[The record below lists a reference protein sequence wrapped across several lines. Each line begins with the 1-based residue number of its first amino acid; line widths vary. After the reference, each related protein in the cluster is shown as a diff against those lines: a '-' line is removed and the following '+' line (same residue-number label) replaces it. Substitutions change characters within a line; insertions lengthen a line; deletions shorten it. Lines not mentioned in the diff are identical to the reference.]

1 MKNIAIMA
9 AAAVWSLA
17 TAPPITHAAQPFNAT
32 DIAADFQ
39 QSHNISV
46 VPAKDIV
53 GKSVADRDGNVA
65 GRVMSLIVDSASG
78 KIKYALIEGSPNFD
92 LGGYLVAVPWPL
104 LTFGLDARTI
114 ALSVTAD
121 ELRHAPLIDRSLV
134 YQMVASDSQTRRYG
148 YWGYPRGVDPYGYAD
163 LGPGDTYRPGFPRAH
178 GGCAGLPKSLG
189 TMTERSRCDRLAELE
204 RQTGDQ
210 EQLIQTDHAAQAEK
224 SSNLDRKPTDRR
236 QNQSDHKS
244 AVTAD
249 QSSKGQQAQSSGS
262 ADSLTIDQNAIVSA
276 LLAPTTT
283 STSGL
288 TSAVVYSENGSLIG
302 QIDQVVIDIK
312 RGDIAYLR
320 LRRHGYPGRNPTRLA
335 MPIQALTW
343 ATHDPGAYR
352 LRVSERL
359 LRNAPPLGADGTSQ
373 SGFVP
378 KGSVAE
384 LYAHFRITPYWLA
397 PTDGNDHRPHSA

>member
-1 MKNIAIMA
+1 VKNIAILA
-9 AAAVWSLA
+9 AAIVWSLA
-17 TAPPITHAAQPFNAT
+17 PALTQAAQPWDTT
-32 DIAADFQ
+32 DLTGDFR
-39 QSHNISV
+39 QSDKIPV
-46 VPAKDIV
+46 VTAEDIV
-53 GKSVADRDGNVA
+53 GKSVADRNGNAA
-65 GRVMSLIVDSASG
+65 GRVISLIVDGASG

-121 ELRHAPLIDRSLV
+121 ELHHAPLIDRSLV
-134 YQMVASDSQTRRYG
+134 YQLVASNAQTRRYG

-163 LGPGDTYRPGFPRAH
+163 LGAGDPYRPGFPRAH

-189 TMTERSRCDRLAELE
+189 AMTERSRCDRLAELE

-210 EQLIQTDHAAQAEK
+210 GQPIQTDHTAQTEK
-224 SSNLDRKPTDRR
+224 SSRLDRKPTDRR
-236 QNQSDHKS
+236 QNQSDQKS
-244 AVTAD
+244 AVAAD
-249 QSSKGQQAQSSGS
+249 PSSKGQQAHNDHRSSS

-276 LLAPTTT
+276 LVAPTTT

-288 TSAVVYSENGSLIG
+288 TSADVYSENGSLIG
-302 QIDQVVIDIK
+302 RIDQVVIDIE

-320 LRRHGYPGRNPTRLA
+320 LRRDGYPGHNRARLA
-335 MPIQALTW
+335 IPIETLTW
-343 ATHDPGAYR
+343 ARHDPEDYR

-359 LRNAPPLGADGTSQ
+359 LRNVPSTGADGRSE

-378 KGSVAE
+378 KRDVAK
-384 LYAHFRITPYWLA
+384 LYAHFRIAPYWQA
-397 PTDGNDHRPHSA
+397 PTA